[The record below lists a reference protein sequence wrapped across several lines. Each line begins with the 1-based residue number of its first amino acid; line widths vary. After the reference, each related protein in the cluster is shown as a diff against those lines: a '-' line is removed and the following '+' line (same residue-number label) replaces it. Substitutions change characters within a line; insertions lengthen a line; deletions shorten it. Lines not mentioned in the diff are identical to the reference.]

1 MRQFFTFFLISL
13 ASVSAHSQTIDTYD
27 IKNGRPTD
35 TSPGWVWNY
44 SGTITP
50 SATRPG
56 LYDYTG
62 GRGTLNDGII
72 PQQHE
77 NIVGFIPGDNTVLTL
92 HLSGTSVI
100 NEINFF
106 SMLGTNVLAGNLSG
120 ATISYGGVSVA
131 LQSSDWGASCGF
143 TLCNDRF
150 SLANTALAGLS
161 TDVIT
166 FSNFT
171 SVAYPGYG
179 GSFPVGEITLSGTV
193 IPAVPEPAN
202 IGMLLAGLGL
212 TGFMIRR
219 RNRKA

>member
-1 MRQFFTFFLISL
+1 MRQFLSFFLFAI
-13 ASVSAHSQTIDTYD
+13 VSASAHAQTIDTYD
-27 IKNGRPTD
+27 IQNGRPTGTGVD
-35 TSPGWVWNY
+35 WLWNY

-50 SATRPG
+50 SASSPG

-62 GRGTLNDGII
+62 GRGTLNDGIV

-77 NIVGFIPGDNTVLTL
+77 NIQGFIPSDNTVLTL
-92 HLSGTSVI
+92 HLSGASVI
-100 NEINFF
+100 NEINFY

-131 LQSSDWGASCGF
+131 LQSSDWGGNCGY

-171 SVAYPGYG
+171 SVSYPGYG
-179 GSFPVGEITLSGTV
+179 GSFPVGEITLSGTT

-202 IGMLLAGLGL
+202 IGMLLVGLGL

>member
-1 MRQFFTFFLISL
+1 MRQFLSFSL
-13 ASVSAHSQTIDTYD
+13 FAIASVSAHSQTIDTYD
-27 IKNGRPTD
+27 IKNGRPSD
-35 TSPGWVWNY
+35 TGAGWIWNY

-50 SATRPG
+50 SASSPG
-56 LYDYTG
+56 LYDYAG
-62 GRGTLNDGII
+62 GSGTLNDGIV

-77 NIVGFIPGDNTVLTL
+77 NIQGFIPSDNTVLTL

-100 NEINFF
+100 NEINFY

-171 SVAYPGYG
+171 SVAYSGYG

-193 IPAVPEPAN
+193 IPAVPEPEN
-202 IGMLLAGLGL
+202 ISMLLAGLGL
-212 TGFMIRR
+212 TGVVIRR

>member
-1 MRQFFTFFLISL
+1 MRQFFTFFVFAL

-44 SGTITP
+44 SGAITP
-50 SATRPG
+50 SASSPG

-62 GRGTLNDGII
+62 GSGTLNDGII
-72 PQQHE
+72 PLQHE
-77 NIVGFIPGDNTVLTL
+77 NIQGFIPSDNTELTL
-92 HLSGTSVI
+92 HLSGSSVI
-100 NEINFF
+100 NEINFY

-131 LQSSDWGASCGF
+131 FQSTDWGANCGF

-171 SVAYPGYG
+171 SVSYPGFG
-179 GSFPVGEITLSGTV
+179 GSFPVGEITLNGTA

-212 TGFMIRR
+212 LAYVRR
-219 RNRKA
+219 RKNCKG